1 MKYHAVFFFSPRSFD
16 EARIQ
21 NFLPPMKALNVG
33 PPRELFSYPFPIFS
47 TVLADC
53 VCQMLI
59 LEKQ

>member
-1 MKYHAVFFFSPRSFD
+1 
-16 EARIQ
+16 
-21 NFLPPMKALNVG
+21 MKALNVG